1 MRSCDIH
8 PNESADSPGT
18 PSYEALWNRALWYLG
33 RRDYGSNE
41 LRQKLLRPRP
51 NKPMPSEEDVD
62 RAIER
67 LIELGL
73 LNDERYAQRLAE
85 ALSRKGYG
93 ARGIAYE
100 LKKRGVEE
108 EVDPPAPDEERI
120 GELLRTKYA
129 ARLGDEKGRQSVYNA
144 LLRKGFRHADLR
156 AAMREY
162 LEEDAYG
169 DL

>member
-1 MRSCDIH
+1 M
-8 PNESADSPGT
+8 
-18 PSYEALWNRALWYLG
+18 
-33 RRDYGSNE
+33 
-41 LRQKLLRPRP
+41 
-51 NKPMPSEEDVD
+51 
-62 RAIER
+62 
-67 LIELGL
+67 IELGL

-108 EVDPPAPDEERI
+108 EADPPAPDEERI

-129 ARLGDEKGRQSVYNA
+129 ARLGDEKGRQAVYNA